1 MIYEIKDLTKITT
14 YNTLAKELNETNE
27 AFYEY
32 VSDYILLKIVN
43 PQISHNLFRYERF
56 VRFLKRKYFSNC
68 NNTELIC
75 TIGRC
80 VSTIEICKHQYNYIY
95 NEYSINN
102 IINELLQD
110 NNKKKI
116 ILKIYNNHNITL
128 IELINNLD
136 IILENESEKHT
147 LIMEHLNTLIDL
159 GMIINYNKNL
169 SASSVLSASPILVRY
184 IQNNKVKEWL
194 STANY
199 LYDKFKGQY
208 RIRAPINQ
216 LTNDF
221 NRKLNGTLEDID
233 CYIDCQFGNK
243 VFYYGHN
250 ILQAYIPSL
259 GRGHNILKNLE
270 ETDKSLVFDIEETD
284 SEILFKFKYVNS
296 DKIIPLL
303 KPKTSGS
310 QTSPFSPKN
319 LPKSDFKI
327 PDDKLEAY
335 KQIAS
340 KIPPEKLLILSRITH
355 SYLQTL
361 ITKKNTWENI
371 KSDMRL
377 KCVKGKEYICMIGK
391 WEEYLRYLENEIKK
405 MEWNVYER
413 VHS

>member
-1 MIYEIKDLTKITT
+1 M
-14 YNTLAKELNETNE
+14 
-27 AFYEY
+27 
-32 VSDYILLKIVN
+32 SDY
-43 PQISHNLFRYERF
+43 
-56 VRFLKRKYFSNC
+56 
-68 NNTELIC
+68 
-75 TIGRC
+75 
-80 VSTIEICKHQYNYIY
+80 
-95 NEYSINN
+95 
-102 IINELLQD
+102 
-110 NNKKKI
+110 
-116 ILKIYNNHNITL
+116 
-128 IELINNLD
+128 
-136 IILENESEKHT
+136 
-147 LIMEHLNTLIDL
+147 
-159 GMIINYNKNL
+159 
-169 SASSVLSASPILVRY
+169 
-184 IQNNKVKEWL
+184 EW
-194 STANY
+194 
-199 LYDKFKGQY
+199 D
-208 RIRAPINQ
+208 
-216 LTNDF
+216 
-221 NRKLNGTLEDID
+221 
-233 CYIDCQFGNK
+233 
-243 VFYYGHN
+243 
-250 ILQAYIPSL
+250 
-259 GRGHNILKNLE
+259 NILKNLE

-405 MEWNVYER
+405 ME
-413 VHS
+413 

>member
-116 ILKIYNNHNITL
+116 ILKIYNNPDIPL
-128 IELINNLD
+128 IKLINDLD
-136 IILENESEKHT
+136 ITLENESSEKHI
-147 LIMEHLNTLIDL
+147 LIEHINTLIDL
-159 GMIINYNKNL
+159 GMIINYNKI
-169 SASSVLSASPILVRY
+169 LSASPILVRY
-184 IQNNKVKEWL
+184 MQNNKIKEWL
-194 STANY
+194 NTANY

-270 ETDKSLVFDIEETD
+270 ETDKSLIFDIEETD

-319 LPKSDFKI
+319 LPKSNFKI
-327 PDDKLEAY
+327 PDDELTQY
-335 KQIAS
+335 KEIVS
-340 KIPPEKLLILSRITH
+340 KIPPEKLLTLSRMTH

-361 ITKKNTWENI
+361 VTKKNTWENI

-377 KCVKGKEYICMIGK
+377 KCVKGKEYICIIGK